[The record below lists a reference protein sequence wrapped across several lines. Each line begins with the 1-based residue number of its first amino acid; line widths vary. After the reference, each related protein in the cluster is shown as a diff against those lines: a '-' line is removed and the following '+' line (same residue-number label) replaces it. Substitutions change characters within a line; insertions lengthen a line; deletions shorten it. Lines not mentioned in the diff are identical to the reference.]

1 MNTFVLT
8 HPSCG
13 MYAQVFTV
21 DGDVVHIEEDKSGD
35 WCDED
40 YTCSL
45 AKARKIWKDF
55 TQRGWVQE
63 VSPCQL

>member
-1 MNTFVLT
+1 
-8 HPSCG
+8 